1 MNKMTI
7 ICADTQRMIKILKL
21 CDRLS
26 ELSWDMIG
34 SLNMTDDAKEDE
46 KNKMEDKIDS
56 IRRYV
61 SDLLGS
67 VVYENFRNSEET
79 EI

>member
-1 MNKMTI
+1 
-7 ICADTQRMIKILKL
+7 MI
-21 CDRLS
+21 D
-26 ELSWDMIG
+26 
-34 SLNMTDDAKEDE
+34 SLNMTYDAKEYE

-79 EI
+79 KI